1 MVKTD
6 CFAYGNDGCD
16 SYCCARNVML
26 CRHSKGACPS
36 FKDRDAYLAELHR
49 INGTTDMPTI
59 IAAYSAAD
67 PDKRRER
74 WESIVRRVKGET
86 DGR

>member
-16 SYCCARNVML
+16 AYCCARNTML
-26 CRHSKGACPS
+26 CRHGDHKCES
-36 FKDRDAYLAELHR
+36 FKPRDEYLAELQR

-74 WESIVRRVKGET
+74 WMAIVQRVKGE
-86 DGR
+86 RK